1 MTLTK
6 KLDLSEA
13 SELKDS
19 SVEGI
24 SHIPWVQ
31 ELAHLPETWLEH
43 LTRGRTKAAAV
54 KIDGSEYHIGVDLD
68 SSTAEIKA
76 WANTTLPEPND
87 KYPDVGG
94 SCKRMRGIMNLWI
107 DRIENA
113 GNLHPVLIEAHIII
127 F

>member
-1 MTLTK
+1 M
-6 KLDLSEA
+6 
-13 SELKDS
+13 
-19 SVEGI
+19 
-24 SHIPWVQ
+24 Q

-87 KYPDVGG
+87 K
-94 SCKRMRGIMNLWI
+94 
-107 DRIENA
+107 
-113 GNLHPVLIEAHIII
+113 
-127 F
+127 